1 MEKEKKK
8 KLAIC
13 IVFVLV
19 AGVFMCFAM
28 QRVLFRYVLPAPY
41 VVDLMIDGCNKKA
54 EGWELEPGIVWETT
68 KREGDCVYYCYKV
81 DEGDV
86 NMDAMEKNLS
96 EIKKNIFFDLL
107 RLKGDEKLGFQ
118 RMADAHMQLIY
129 RYEGSITGRTLEL
142 TLTPDDLDR
151 IFNR

>member
-8 KLAIC
+8 KIAIC
-13 IVFVLV
+13 IVFVFV
-19 AGVFMCFAM
+19 VGVFMWLVM
-28 QRVLFRYVLPAPY
+28 PRVIVRYVLPAPY
-41 VVDLMIDGCNKKA
+41 VVDLMIDECNKKTK
-54 EGWELEPGIVWETT
+54 GWELEPGIVLDTM
-68 KREGDCVYYCYKV
+68 KREGDHVYYCYTV
-81 DEGDV
+81 DEGNV
-86 NMDAMEKNLS
+86 NMDAMEEHLYG
-96 EIKKNIFFDLL
+96 IKQNIILVLF
-107 RLKGDEKLGFQ
+107 RLQGNEKIGFQ